1 MDEGDDNLYGYVEKN
16 INDINTLSK
25 YIGTWTDVANP
36 DKFSISQVIGNLND
50 LLDSDNHLEDPNF
63 KSLSEIIGKM
73 PDLWNGYDTD
83 LTSAKYSLVQTILD
97 FKHNY
102 DNYVTSNNI
111 SVSLNKGIIDTIQNA
126 LGLENRGELGTVYT
140 EIINLYKA
148 LENLD
153 SAYKQADVS
162 LDGRLTSAENAI
174 NTINNTTFPLVE
186 SSINAID
193 KRVAAHEKTWA
204 GSEAALVEDIED
216 LNTNLNT
223 LTGTVTNNYSE
234 LNQAIDDLETK
245 LSGDASADKQ
255 ELQDL
260 INGLRADLG
269 TKSGEADAFTAIG
282 TNAASILIINNKIGT
297 VSEDRP
303 LSVQV
308 NDNLNSINNLNATS
322 LTKEEA
328 SNTYVSKTAL
338 AEANYAKVS
347 DLDNYITE
355 EELVGKGY
363 ALNSVVSDI
372 SDRVEVTE
380 EALTT
385 LGVSEEFTETEVP
398 TNTTILRAIFNQL
411 ADLNSKLTIVQN
423 DITAVKNKM
432 NELHSDNPPFPDDE
446 EVIPP
451 EEEEIPTE

>member
-1 MDEGDDNLYGYVEKN
+1 MDEGDDNLHGYVEKN

-25 YIGTWTDVANP
+25 YIGTWTDIANP

-50 LLDSDNHLEDPNF
+50 LLDGDNYLEDSNF

-97 FKHNY
+97 FKRNY
-102 DNYVTSNNI
+102 DKYVASNEVNVGGNSNDI
-111 SVSLNKGIIDTIQNA
+111 KIIQDALSLDK
-126 LGLENRGELGTVYT
+126 RGELGTVYT

-148 LENLD
+148 LEDLD
-153 SAYKQADVS
+153 NAYKQADAG
-162 LDGRLTSAENAI
+162 LDGRLVSAENAI

-204 GSEAALVEDIED
+204 GSEAALIEDIED
-216 LNTNLNT
+216 LNTNLST
-223 LTGTVTNNYSE
+223 LTETVTNNYNE
-234 LNQAIDDLETK
+234 LDQAIDDLEIK
-245 LSGDASADKQ
+245 LSGNASADKQ
-255 ELQDL
+255 ELQGL

-269 TKSGEADAFTAIG
+269 TKNGEADAFTAIG
-282 TNAASILIINNKIGT
+282 ANAARILTINNKIGT
-297 VSEDRP
+297 VGEDRP

-328 SNTYVSKTAL
+328 GNTYVSKTAL
-338 AEANYAKVS
+338 AEANYAKMS

-355 EELVGKGY
+355 EELTGKGY
-363 ALNSVVSDI
+363 ALDSTVSDI
-372 SDRVEVTE
+372 SDRVRVTE
-380 EALTT
+380 EALTA

-398 TNTTILRAIFNQL
+398 ANTTILRAIFDQL

-432 NELHSDNPPFPDDE
+432 NELHSDNPPFPDNE